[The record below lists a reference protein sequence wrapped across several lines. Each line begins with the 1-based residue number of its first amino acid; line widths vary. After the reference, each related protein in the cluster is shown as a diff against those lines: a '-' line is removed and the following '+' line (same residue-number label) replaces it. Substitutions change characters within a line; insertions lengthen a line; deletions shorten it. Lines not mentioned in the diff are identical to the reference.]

1 MLEMWVWSFWPKIE
15 SLSDMIGRWFDLHL
29 INILAILIGAWLI
42 RRFAARVISGVVNR
56 TVRPDLYPS
65 KADRDK
71 RIKTLDT
78 LVTAIVRLGVYVLA
92 TILIIGEINPQYT
105 TALFASAGL
114 IGVALGFG
122 ARDLINDF
130 MSGIFIITENQ
141 YRVGD
146 VIEVGGVNG
155 VVEDITIRTTVLRD
169 LDGNL
174 HHVPNG
180 IIKVTTNMTLG
191 YSRMHEDIVVGYDTD
206 LDRLEHIIN
215 HVGEELAND
224 PAYKNK
230 IIEPP
235 AFLRLDGFG
244 ENGLI
249 VKVLAKTV
257 SGEQWEV
264 KGAFYKRLLAA
275 FEKNRIEIPYQHLVI
290 EKDQPAKK

>member
-1 MLEMWVWSFWPKIE
+1 MFEMWVWSFWPEIE
-15 SLSDMIGRWFDLHL
+15 SLTDLVGRWFDMHL
-29 INILAILIGAWLI
+29 INILAILLGAWLV
-42 RRFAARVISGVVNR
+42 RRFAARVISSIVNR
-56 TVRPDLYPS
+56 TVRTDLSPAKS
-65 KADRDK
+65 DREK

-78 LVTAIVRLGVYVLA
+78 LVTAIVRVGVYIIA
-92 TILIIGEINPQYT
+92 TILLIGEINPQYT

-122 ARDLINDF
+122 AKDLINDF
-130 MSGIFIITENQ
+130 MSGIFIISENQ

-146 VIEVGGVNG
+146 VIEIGGVDG

-169 LDGNL
+169 MDGNL

-180 IIKVTTNMTLG
+180 SIKVTTNKTLG
-191 YSRMHEDIVVGYDTD
+191 YSRLHEEIVVGYDTD
-206 LDRLEHIIN
+206 IERLEHIIN
-215 HVGEELAND
+215 HVGEELASD
-224 PAYKNK
+224 PALKNK

-235 AFLRLDGFG
+235 KFLRLDGFG

-275 FEKNRIEIPYQHLVI
+275 FEKNHIEIPYQHLVI
-290 EKDQPAKK
+290 EKDKPAKR